1 MCLHALL
8 LRINGRLENGTRLHL
23 RDLGV
28 GDAEPAATMSKHRVE
43 LVQLFDP
50 AQQGR
55 QDLLEIGTSFCTEV
69 SISFHQQFLLLRAS
83 VGEDG
88 DVLYQFLALGN
99 KFMQWWIK

>member
-1 MCLHALL
+1 MRLHAFL
-8 LRINGRLENGTRLHL
+8 LRINGRLKNGARLHL
-23 RDLGV
+23 RDLWV
-28 GDAEPAATMSKHRVE
+28 GDAEPASTMAEHGVE
-43 LVQLFDP
+43 LVQLLNP

-99 KFMQWWIK
+99 KFMQWRIK